1 MGIDTFSAKFLMSE
15 SRRGVA
21 FERLLTLGRQ
31 SIYMERGAYRALIT
45 AAGGSAREENYADD
59 LFRALGAAEIDV
71 MDTSPY
77 EGANVIHDLN
87 QPVNSD
93 AHGRYDCVF
102 DGGTL
107 EHVFDFPT
115 ALKSCLEMVKQGGW
129 FITITPANQF
139 CGHGFY
145 QFSPELF
152 YSALSPASGF
162 NLERMLFVYRNH
174 WYSIRKPAEVKS
186 RIELFTDE
194 PISLFISARR
204 CEQKS
209 IFHDSPQQSD
219 YVQCWSQEPSGAD
232 TLTGKKRSMKEML
245 LDLFPRL
252 RPLQAG
258 WRTFKRRRQ
267 CSPFNTDWFT
277 PVRLDEV

>member
-1 MGIDTFSAKFLMSE
+1 M
-15 SRRGVA
+15 
-21 FERLLTLGRQ
+21 
-31 SIYMERGAYRALIT
+31 
-45 AAGGSAREENYADD
+45 
-59 LFRALGAAEIDV
+59 
-71 MDTSPY
+71 
-77 EGANVIHDLN
+77 IHDLN

-162 NLERMLFVYRNH
+162 NIETH
-174 WYSIRKPAEVKS
+174 AIRLSESLVFNSENRRRLKS
-186 RIELFTDE
+186 RIGFFTDE

-219 YVQCWSQEPSGAD
+219 YVQC
-232 TLTGKKRSMKEML
+232 
-245 LDLFPRL
+245 
-252 RPLQAG
+252 
-258 WRTFKRRRQ
+258 
-267 CSPFNTDWFT
+267 
-277 PVRLDEV
+277 